1 MTQETVRLSDTVE
14 RLPPEWPVP
23 LLPTIREQIEHS
35 ARTVVVLDDDPT
47 GTQTVHDVPVLTEWS
62 AATLRTELAHRPPIL
77 FILTNS
83 RSLDLSAAQAIN
95 TEIGRNLVA
104 AARAA
109 NREFVVISR
118 SDSTLRGHYPGEV
131 DALAAAL
138 GGHFDA
144 TLIIP
149 YFLEGGRYTI
159 GNVHYVAD
167 GDLLVPAAE
176 TPFARDAAF
185 GYTSSN
191 LRHWVEEKSHGRVPA
206 EDVASLTLQHIRTA
220 GPPGVAETLLE
231 LTSGRIC
238 VVNALSMRD
247 IEVVVSGI
255 LEAEAQ
261 GKHFLYRTAASFVQV
276 RAGQAPRPLLTRA
289 DLELPAQGGGL
300 FVVGSHVPKTS
311 GQLAALLEQTAIER
325 VEIDAAALLDDKHQ
339 FDAIAS
345 AASAATDALRHNRDI
360 VLYTSRNVI
369 GSNSAG
375 DSAAHSLAIGQRIS
389 SGLVAIVQGL
399 GARPRYLVAKGGI
412 TASDI
417 ATKAL
422 KLRRATVLGQILP
435 GVPVWRAGSES
446 VYPDLAYVVFPGN
459 VGGEDALVRI
469 QRELND

>member
-1 MTQETVRLSDTVE
+1 MNQETIRLSDTAE
-14 RLPPEWPVP
+14 RLPPEWPTP
-23 LLPTIREQIEHS
+23 LLPAIREQIEHS
-35 ARTVVVLDDDPT
+35 GRTVVVLDDDPT

-62 AATLRTELAHRPPIL
+62 AATLRTELAHRPPIF

-83 RSLDLSAAQAIN
+83 RSLDLPAAQAIN

-138 GGHFDA
+138 GGQFDA
-144 TLIIP
+144 TLIVP

-185 GYTSSN
+185 GYKSSN

-231 LTSGRIC
+231 LVGGRIC

-247 IEVVVSGI
+247 IEVVVSGA

-261 GKHFLYRTAASFVQV
+261 GKRFLYRTAASFVQV
-276 RAGQAPRPLLTRA
+276 RAGQSPRPLLTRA

-325 VEIDAAALLDDKHQ
+325 VEINAAALLDDKRQ
-339 FDAIAS
+339 FDEIAN
-345 AASAATDALRHNRDI
+345 AASAATDALRHHRDI
-360 VLYTSRNVI
+360 VLYTSRHVVT
-369 GSNSAG
+369 SDSAG
-375 DSAAHSLAIGQRIS
+375 HSLVIGQRIS

-435 GVPVWRAGSES
+435 GVPVWRAGGES

-459 VGGEDALVRI
+459 VGGDDALVRI
-469 QRELND
+469 QRELQ